1 MRQGEE
7 RRVRY
12 RRGSW
17 KSRLERLERETGEAK
32 GSRNGF
38 LIQHEWEMDKK
49 AISKQCH
56 WSGSAALQR
65 KSVDKKW
72 VGGAAERRRI
82 RTAVFA
88 NRSVCGRRMCDLDD
102 TRCRALLICA
112 GPGA

>member
-1 MRQGEE
+1 
-7 RRVRY
+7 
-12 RRGSW
+12 
-17 KSRLERLERETGEAK
+17 
-32 GSRNGF
+32 
-38 LIQHEWEMDKK
+38 MDKK

-88 NRSVCGRRMCDLDD
+88 NRSVCGRRMCDLDGY
-102 TRCRALLICA
+102 AV
-112 GPGA
+112 PGFVDLRGTGRVRLSVLNAVS

>member
-72 VGGAAERRRI
+72 VGGGGETKDSNGCFRKPIRVCAAH
-82 RTAVFA
+82 V
-88 NRSVCGRRMCDLDD
+88 RSG
-102 TRCRALLICA
+102 
-112 GPGA
+112 

>member
-1 MRQGEE
+1 M
-7 RRVRY
+7 RY

-72 VGGAAERRRI
+72 VGGRRRDEGFE
-82 RTAVFA
+82 RLFSQTDPCVGGA
-88 NRSVCGRRMCDLDD
+88 
-102 TRCRALLICA
+102 CA
-112 GPGA
+112 IWMVRGAGLC